1 MKKNVEP
8 VPNALAYLQKLELK
22 KFEYNKDK
30 YSKLKLP
37 AGKQYGFI
45 TEDFQKVLPELVRT
59 KSQSIIIGKNTY
71 RSATFKNTDLKGLIP
86 ILVAAIKEQ

>member
-1 MKKNVEP
+1 M
-8 VPNALAYLQKLELK
+8 
-22 KFEYNKDK
+22 
-30 YSKLKLP
+30 
-37 AGKQYGFI
+37 
-45 TEDFQKVLPELVRT
+45 PELVRT